1 MDLLYT
7 CLQLP
12 TVSRKQKER
21 AAPTTCKSK
30 RIKVNE
36 ASRSQITQQ
45 VSKELSETQEEIIA
59 KEPMI
64 PADLLSNPDEED
76 DVSDNY

>member
-1 MDLLYT
+1 M
-7 CLQLP
+7 
-12 TVSRKQKER
+12 
-21 AAPTTCKSK
+21 
-30 RIKVNE
+30 
-36 ASRSQITQQ
+36 TQELN
-45 VSKELSETQEEIIA
+45 KELSETQEEIIA